1 MKRIF
6 PFLIML
12 LLFIACNNKKTEV
25 EDTTEYTELANY
37 NGGVITSKMWSVI
50 DGKKVYSFNVRMP
63 GKTVSELVQTSKDLF
78 DMFDMN
84 DTIRIGG
91 FEEVQQSIS
100 SKNFDTAYD
109 EIRDLQKEK
118 EKLLNDNYNVKSDG
132 LSYNAVILIGNT
144 PYMITMKEIK

>member
-1 MKRIF
+1 MKKIF

-12 LLFIACNNKKTEV
+12 LLFVACNDKKTEV
-25 EDTTEYTELANY
+25 EDTTEYAELANY

-50 DGKKVYSFNVRMP
+50 DGKKVYSFNVHMP
-63 GKTVSELVQTSKDLF
+63 GKTASELVQTSKDLF
-78 DMFDMN
+78 DMFDMD
-84 DTIRIGG
+84 DTIRIGR

-100 SKNFDTAYD
+100 NKNFDTAYD
-109 EIRDLQKEK
+109 EILDLQKEK

>member
-1 MKRIF
+1 
-6 PFLIML
+6 ML
-12 LLFIACNNKKTEV
+12 LLFVACNNKKTEV

-63 GKTVSELVQTSKDLF
+63 GKTVSELVPTSKDLF

-91 FEEVQQSIS
+91 FEEVQQNIS
-100 SKNFDTAYD
+100 NENFDNAYN
-109 EIRDLQKEK
+109 EILDFQKEK
-118 EKLLNDNYNVKSDG
+118 AKLLNDNYTVKTDG